1 MELFLETKIWFFAG
15 LTLKKYF
22 LSDITDHSTII
33 TNGFVPALLEKLK
46 NFILGLSE
54 KTNNEFISGLLEGMN
69 NEFVVSYINLIDGE
83 QDPRNLML
91 IFNMTVIVLQHFNLG
106 NAHLNFLSC

>member
-1 MELFLETKIWFFAG
+1 
-15 LTLKKYF
+15 
-22 LSDITDHSTII
+22 
-33 TNGFVPALLEKLK
+33 
-46 NFILGLSE
+46 
-54 KTNNEFISGLLEGMN
+54 MN

-106 NAHLNFLSC
+106 NTSIRNWNLCS

>member
-1 MELFLETKIWFFAG
+1 
-15 LTLKKYF
+15 
-22 LSDITDHSTII
+22 
-33 TNGFVPALLEKLK
+33 
-46 NFILGLSE
+46 
-54 KTNNEFISGLLEGMN
+54 MN

-106 NAHLNFLSC
+106 NALIRDTLIKR

>member
-1 MELFLETKIWFFAG
+1 
-15 LTLKKYF
+15 
-22 LSDITDHSTII
+22 
-33 TNGFVPALLEKLK
+33 
-46 NFILGLSE
+46 
-54 KTNNEFISGLLEGMN
+54 MN

-106 NAHLNFLSC
+106 NAHLNFLIRLKNETAVLLIGIGTKRSIKII